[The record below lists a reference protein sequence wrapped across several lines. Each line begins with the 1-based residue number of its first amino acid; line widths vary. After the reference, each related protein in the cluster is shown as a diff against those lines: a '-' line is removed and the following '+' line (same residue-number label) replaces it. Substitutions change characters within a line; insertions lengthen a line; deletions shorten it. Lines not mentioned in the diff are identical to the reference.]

1 MENFLRNLWIALI
14 LCFFVSSGFAAEE
27 SASPPSVQKPI
38 STEPLPQK
46 SLREEVKTLRHERRE
61 QMPYLDRAYI
71 RSSIHK
77 DLVKEK
83 QAFISKERK
92 TLQDLIDRAIQVH
105 TPVRA
110 AHERISLARRR
121 IITAIRAL
129 FPEANVEFQ
138 HREGVLSASPFNSR
152 NYRFSFRQPIFRG
165 GVLWNTLLQ
174 ENSGLQAAENEYDQV
189 ISDIVRDVS
198 LTYFEYLR
206 AREVSKD
213 QAQTVESMRR
223 FVDISDQKFKE
234 QIISEIE
241 KLNVESL
248 FSQLEYDHE
257 TAKQELELAELDLQ
271 KFLDL
276 KTDEQVDVVEF
287 YDVNSLV
294 AKGAQD
300 PNQPQKVGASQ
311 EQPFQEKIIIPNLD
325 SLVDLSYEHRP
336 ELQVQTAKL
345 QSARLE
351 ERIRWGELLPHGDV
365 VLEFGRLGE
374 AFDVDTRD
382 PKLRQEFRMMLELSW
397 NVGGNK
403 INYTFENDERAPSV
417 SQFQSGAGT
426 QITRNNASI
435 GLLDGLDAFADTKQA
450 EVEKL
455 EQIVELENAEK
466 EVIHD
471 VKLAYFD
478 YQKAMIQLE
487 STIKRVDYR
496 KRLALLAKHRL
507 EQNEVQISEYL
518 QAEMDLIRE
527 RAELHKALK
536 DYFTA
541 KAQLN
546 HAVGMLEL
554 MPMEAKD
561 GK

>member
-1 MENFLRNLWIALI
+1 M
-14 LCFFVSSGFAAEE
+14 VTAEE
-27 SASPPSVQKPI
+27 TAIVPPPTVVTQDAIASQ
-38 STEPLPQK
+38 PLPQK
-46 SLREEVKTLRHERRE
+46 TVREEVKVLRDERRE

-71 RSSIHK
+71 RTSINKNIVEERQKFVTK
-77 DLVKEK
+77 DKK
-83 QAFISKERK
+83 S
-92 TLQDLIDRAIQVH
+92 LQDLIDRAIFVH

-121 IITAIRAL
+121 IIAAVRAL

-138 HREGVLSASPFNSR
+138 DRIGTLSTSQFNSR
-152 NYRFSFRQPIFRG
+152 NYRFSFRQPFFRG

-189 ISDIVRDVS
+189 ISNVVRDVS
-198 LTYFEYLR
+198 LAYFEYLR
-206 AREVSKD
+206 ALEVTKD
-213 QAQTVESMRR
+213 QGQAVESMRR
-223 FVDISDQKFKE
+223 LVEISEEKFKE

-248 FSQLEYDHE
+248 FSQLEYDYQ

-276 KTDEQVDVVEF
+276 RTDDDVEVVEF
-287 YDVNSLV
+287 YDANSLMV
-294 AKGAQD
+294 RGAEQET
-300 PNQPQKVGASQ
+300 PPQKVGASQ
-311 EQPFQEKIIIPNLD
+311 EQPYGFKEKIIIPNLD
-325 SLVDLSYEHRP
+325 SLVDLSYEHRS
-336 ELQVQTAKL
+336 ELQVQASKL

-382 PKLRQEFRMMLELSW
+382 PKLRKEFRLMVELTW
-397 NVGGNK
+397 NLGGNK
-403 INYTFENDERAPSV
+403 VNYTFENDERAPSV
-417 SQFQSGAGT
+417 SQFQAGT
-426 QITRNNASI
+426 GTQTTRNSGSI

-455 EQIVELENAEK
+455 EQIVELENSEK

-471 VKLAYFD
+471 VKQAYFD
-478 YQKAMIQLE
+478 YQKSVIQLE

-496 KRLALLAKHRL
+496 KRLVLLAKHRL
-507 EQNEVQISEYL
+507 DQNEVQISEYL
-518 QAEMDLIRE
+518 QAEIDLVRE

-536 DYFTA
+536 DYFSA
-541 KAQLN
+541 KAQMN
-546 HAVGMLEL
+546 HAVGMREL
-554 MPMEAKD
+554 LPMEEKD